1 MAIAAAFVGGL
12 FSFISPCV
20 LPLVPSFIIY
30 LTGVSLK
37 DQQTHRLRAFL
48 HALFFVLG
56 FSLVFVALGAAAS
69 LFGQLFYLNRAVIR
83 ISGGLLI
90 IFLGLFIMGAL
101 RLPFL
106 NFERRL
112 NLKNKPVGYFGSLL
126 VGVTFSAA
134 WTPCVGPILASVLAL
149 ASAEKTVGAGVVLL
163 SFYALGLGLPFL
175 LSALALDLF
184 LAWFKKLE
192 RLMAVVNF
200 ISGAFLIILGIWLL
214 RGGF

>member
-1 MAIAAAFVGGL
+1 MEIAAAFVGGL
-12 FSFISPCV
+12 LSFLSPCV

-37 DQQTHRLRAFL
+37 DQEAYRTQAFF

-83 ISGGLLI
+83 LAGGVLI
-90 IFLGLFIMGAL
+90 IFLGLFVMGAL
-101 RLPFL
+101 RFPFL
-106 NFERRL
+106 DFEKRL
-112 NLKNKPVGYFGSLL
+112 NLKNKPVGYLGSLL
-126 VGVTFSAA
+126 IGVTFSAA
-134 WTPCVGPILASVLAL
+134 WTPCVGPILASILAL
-149 ASAEKTVGAGVVLL
+149 ASASKTVGAGAVMLL
-163 SFYALGLGLPFL
+163 FYALGLGIPFL

-192 RLMAVVNF
+192 KLMAVVNF
-200 ISGAFLIILGIWLL
+200 ISGAFLLGLGIWLL